1 MESED
6 WHRIGMAG
14 GISALIILVSRYRW
28 IYVGAAAAF
37 IGLRLVASSLF
48 LPSFD
53 AHRPKYFVC
62 GLGCLLFAWLIV
74 RLSSKRAKA
83 ISRENRNSVFC
94 IRGVVAG
101 VS

>member
-14 GISALIILVSRYRW
+14 GISALILLVSRYRW

-37 IGLRLVASSLF
+37 IGLRLVAGSLF

-53 AHRPKYFVC
+53 AIGRSISFPDWDAYF
-62 GLGCLLFAWLIV
+62 
-74 RLSSKRAKA
+74 
-83 ISRENRNSVFC
+83 SR
-94 IRGVVAG
+94 G
-101 VS
+101 

>member
-14 GISALIILVSRYRW
+14 GISALILLVSRHRW

-48 LPSFD
+48 LPSFET
-53 AHRPKYFVC
+53 HRPKYFLS
-62 GLGCLLFAWLIV
+62 GLGCLLLAWLIV
-74 RLSSKRAKA
+74 RRSPKR
-83 ISRENRNSVFC
+83 
-94 IRGVVAG
+94 G
-101 VS
+101 